1 MRNYNE
7 TSVPHINP
15 ALSIVNINSEKNLAS
30 VEGQFKEI
38 FCDYDVLTDVLSNIN
53 GMNSFYDIEAI
64 YRDTYGEPVVINFI
78 NTLLSENIITLCE
91 HTTLHDSP
99 LRVGVLGKGNL
110 KSAII
115 NQFREYFAYI
125 DDVNDDNL
133 FQNIRN
139 YDVCVLTP
147 ANLTNVQLC
156 DINRFMLKHNKPYI
170 VFGYTGDRFV
180 IGPFVFPW
188 VTECYECHLTH
199 RLAAIN
205 SNDEEN
211 ITINNIYQLKMF
223 ADISDD
229 YDTTNIKYLLRA
241 VADDI
246 NKMTKNNSIFNF
258 VNKEIYVNEFEF
270 NKFTEKKFTPITDCL
285 SCHGKNKNYIPY
297 TENSKPHKIIS
308 FAERDN
314 IKYQV
319 GGFRSVSM
327 EDTEKLVSNTL
338 HKMGIGIKIIRV
350 QTIPY
355 SHIIHVYDSVL
366 ETTHKNNTP
375 YFFDRQVSHG
385 KGINEKQAYFSAAF
399 EIFERLSSRYY
410 GELPLIRG
418 TINEVGNDAINLD
431 VFANQIINPFTPYEP
446 YNKDVPVDWVWGQS
460 LITGEN
466 KLIPASMVFLSKTI
480 FKGQF
485 FSNTSSGLS
494 AGSTLEDAM
503 LQGLFELIEH
513 DAWIIGQ
520 ANPLRMPLIDIH
532 SSKNSALLNAVSE
545 IEKMGLKVVSRNYTN
560 DMGIAVVRTWIINPN
575 NYSDYASCGFGASIS
590 PELALER
597 SFTEAIQSAT
607 HAQNEEITEYSRK
620 NTDDLLF
627 GRYSIYSMY
636 YLRQKDMDTSHET
649 NVISISELPEYT
661 PSSVRDALNYTIS
674 RIRNTLPECD
684 ILFVDLTR
692 EAIGIPVVKM
702 LIVGDVQRINEP
714 IVAASSRM
722 FDFGK
727 KMGYSDTIP
736 KIEELY
742 MGPHPH

>member
-1 MRNYNE
+1 M
-7 TSVPHINP
+7 
-15 ALSIVNINSEKNLAS
+15 
-30 VEGQFKEI
+30 
-38 FCDYDVLTDVLSNIN
+38 
-53 GMNSFYDIEAI
+53 
-64 YRDTYGEPVVINFI
+64 
-78 NTLLSENIITLCE
+78 
-91 HTTLHDSP
+91 
-99 LRVGVLGKGNL
+99 
-110 KSAII
+110 
-115 NQFREYFAYI
+115 
-125 DDVNDDNL
+125 
-133 FQNIRN
+133 
-139 YDVCVLTP
+139 
-147 ANLTNVQLC
+147 
-156 DINRFMLKHNKPYI
+156 
-170 VFGYTGDRFV
+170 
-180 IGPFVFPW
+180 
-188 VTECYECHLTH
+188 
-199 RLAAIN
+199 
-205 SNDEEN
+205 
-211 ITINNIYQLKMF
+211 
-223 ADISDD
+223 
-229 YDTTNIKYLLRA
+229 
-241 VADDI
+241 
-246 NKMTKNNSIFNF
+246 
-258 VNKEIYVNEFEF
+258 
-270 NKFTEKKFTPITDCL
+270 
-285 SCHGKNKNYIPY
+285 
-297 TENSKPHKIIS
+297 
-308 FAERDN
+308 
-314 IKYQV
+314 
-319 GGFRSVSM
+319 
-327 EDTEKLVSNTL
+327 
-338 HKMGIGIKIIRV
+338 
-350 QTIPY
+350 
-355 SHIIHVYDSVL
+355 
-366 ETTHKNNTP
+366 
-375 YFFDRQVSHG
+375 
-385 KGINEKQAYFSAAF
+385 
-399 EIFERLSSRYY
+399 
-410 GELPLIRG
+410 
-418 TINEVGNDAINLD
+418 D

-607 HAQNEEITEYSRK
+607 HVQNEEITEYSRK

-649 NVISISELPEYT
+649 NAISISELPEYT

-692 EAIGIPVVKM
+692 EAIGIPAVKM

-727 KMGYSDTIP
+727 KMGYSDTVP